1 MYFLDKNARYS
12 RTYCIHIIGN
22 PPPINEDSEGDE
34 DVYELYNIHTDPS
47 ESINLIE
54 DYPDLF
60 QTMKAQMLELVN
72 DFVIEDKPDDG
83 LDIDITDG
91 EGNLA
96 TGWC

>member
-1 MYFLDKNARYS
+1 M
-12 RTYCIHIIGN
+12 
-22 PPPINEDSEGDE
+22 
-34 DVYELYNIHTDPS
+34 YNIHTDPS

-54 DYPDLF
+54 DYPELF

-72 DFVIEDKPDDG
+72 DFVKEDKPDDG

>member
-1 MYFLDKNARYS
+1 MIYS
-12 RTYCIHIIGN
+12 RTLIHIIG
-22 PPPINEDSEGDE
+22 PPPSINKNSEDDE

-54 DYPDLF
+54 DYPELF
-60 QTMKAQMLELVN
+60 QIMTAQMLELVN

>member
-1 MYFLDKNARYS
+1 MK
-12 RTYCIHIIGN
+12 TETIHFIG
-22 PPPINEDSEGDE
+22 PPKINENREDDV

-54 DYPDLF
+54 DYPALF

-72 DFVIEDKPDDG
+72 DFVKEDKPDDG

>member
-1 MYFLDKNARYS
+1 MKIVHSAD
-12 RTYCIHIIGN
+12 IIG
-22 PPPINEDSEGDE
+22 PPPINRNSSEDDE

>member
-1 MYFLDKNARYS
+1 MQ
-12 RTYCIHIIGN
+12 
-22 PPPINEDSEGDE
+22 DSESYRNRGFWNRSNTNENREDDE

-54 DYPDLF
+54 DYPELF

-72 DFVIEDKPDDG
+72 DFVKEDKPDDG

>member
-1 MYFLDKNARYS
+1 MK
-12 RTYCIHIIGN
+12 TETIHFIG
-22 PPPINEDSEGDE
+22 PPKINENREDDE

-54 DYPDLF
+54 DYPELF

-72 DFVIEDKPDDG
+72 DFVKEDKPDDG